1 MEFRI
6 SELCGSIYTF
16 MERNK
21 SDYGAAL
28 IVLHQ
33 SIHMDFQ

>member
-1 MEFRI
+1 MERRN
-6 SELCGSIYTF
+6 SELWGSIYRF
-16 MERNK
+16 VERNK

-28 IVLHQ
+28 IEYHQ

>member
-1 MEFRI
+1 MELRI
-6 SELCGSIYTF
+6 SELWGSIYRFT
-16 MERNK
+16 ERNK